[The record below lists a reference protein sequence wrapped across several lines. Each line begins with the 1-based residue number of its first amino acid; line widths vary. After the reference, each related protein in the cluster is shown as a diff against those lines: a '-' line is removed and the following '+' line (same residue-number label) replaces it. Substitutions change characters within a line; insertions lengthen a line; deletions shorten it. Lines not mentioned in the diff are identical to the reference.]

1 MLVSGRVPICFFLFF
16 LLEQFRLIFRCKLT
30 HSLGKDFSGSVNN
43 VFNRKIPMGKYNDLP
58 PAEFQS
64 AFLKEVSLAEGNSKF
79 LPDDKLLL

>member
-1 MLVSGRVPICFFLFF
+1 
-16 LLEQFRLIFRCKLT
+16 
-30 HSLGKDFSGSVNN
+30 
-43 VFNRKIPMGKYNDLP
+43 MGKYNDLP